1 MAAPGS
7 GLTTAQLNP
16 PEQNAYLTSQG
27 FNINTTSTAEI
38 LAQTAEMR
46 EMERRIR
53 ETQAEIE
60 RLNPEAGAETAAM
73 VDRRLSGRDRQEE
86 QEEEEERA
94 HERRLEILRVA
105 GAVSPAGSYTTT
117 QAERAQQAQTIAEE
131 AVITMAS
138 SAGAS
143 SALESLGRFAARQQ
157 AQRQRD
163 RQSAMERGRR
173 AYRESVGIE
182 NPLPSVLPEPQQ
194 DEAADP
200 FTWPRR
206 EDGSVIPPSM
216 NISQRGA
223 RARENIEMVNRDR
236 EMRDREGLIRAYRRP
251 HTERDQD
258 AQQAGSGGVQARI
271 ERMEQRRME
280 LIVQDEETF
289 EEFLNNT
296 HDMGQ
301 LEAALEARQRFL
313 SARHEEARGGEARDF
328 PQDHGAGTGAGT
340 AMARLMRQRAE
351 LSGPS
356 ARRPVRQSV
365 SVNSSSS
372 PNPWETADAA
382 LTRRRAEREALNNSE
397 PQNEA
402 ERDMTPGDRII
413 ERIRTQG
420 RARVAD
426 MQHRGDTQHRGMLP
440 PRLEHLRRHY
450 RRQVDD
456 AQAAARE
463 TAGVS
468 APPPVD
474 GLGDRARSISPSNDT
489 AWDTLLTSITPDPQ
503 APSAESSFTSAAASA
518 GNSFAPSNTSSS
530 ATSVSDDSGGPS
542 QFFENICETFESRPD
557 SGEEGE
563 GDSEDIAVLRRAAQG
578 EPRTVDEPTLD
589 IFWRGYTEVV
599 TRRADRVARHSGVGR
614 GVGGG
619 ENTGLGGMQRIVQR
633 LAGREDIPDEWW
645 ASAGLARI
653 VPAEEPV
660 EEQ

>member
-1 MAAPGS
+1 
-7 GLTTAQLNP
+7 
-16 PEQNAYLTSQG
+16 
-27 FNINTTSTAEI
+27 
-38 LAQTAEMR
+38 
-46 EMERRIR
+46 MERRIR

-86 QEEEEERA
+86 QQEEEERA
-94 HERRLEILRVA
+94 HERRLEILRAA

-117 QAERAQQAQTIAEE
+117 QAERAQQARTIAEE

-182 NPLPSVLPEPQQ
+182 NPVPSVLPEPQQ

-258 AQQAGSGGVQARI
+258 AHQAGSGDVQARI
-271 ERMEQRRME
+271 ERMDQRRME

-313 SARHEEARGGEARDF
+313 SARHEEVRGGEARDF
-328 PQDHGAGTGAGT
+328 PQDHGAGTGAET
-340 AMARLMRQRAE
+340 AMARLMRERAG

-356 ARRPVRQSV
+356 ARGPVRQSV
-365 SVNSSSS
+365 SVDSSAS

-382 LTRRRAEREALNNSE
+382 LTRRRAEREALNNST

-402 ERDMTPGDRII
+402 ERDMTPRDRII

-426 MQHRGDTQHRGMLP
+426 MQHRGMLP

-450 RRQVDD
+450 RRQ
-456 AQAAARE
+456 RE

-468 APPPVD
+468 APPVVD

-503 APSAESSFTSAAASA
+503 PPSAESSFTSAAASA

-530 ATSVSDDSGGPS
+530 ATSVSDDPGGPS
-542 QFFENICETFESRPD
+542 QFFENICETFESRQD
-557 SGEEGE
+557 SGEEGEQGE

-614 GVGGG
+614 GVGNG

-633 LAGREDIPDEWW
+633 LAGRGDIPDEWW

>member
-1 MAAPGS
+1 
-7 GLTTAQLNP
+7 
-16 PEQNAYLTSQG
+16 
-27 FNINTTSTAEI
+27 
-38 LAQTAEMR
+38 
-46 EMERRIR
+46 MERRIR

-60 RLNPEAGAETAAM
+60 RLNPEAGVETAAM

-86 QEEEEERA
+86 EEEWA
-94 HERRLEILRVA
+94 HERRLEILRAA
-105 GAVSPAGSYTTT
+105 GAISPAGSYTTT
-117 QAERAQQAQTIAEE
+117 QAERAQQARTIAEE

-138 SAGAS
+138 SPGTS

-216 NISQRGA
+216 DSRHRGS
-223 RARENIEMVNRDR
+223 RARSNMEMVNRDR

-258 AQQAGSGGVQARI
+258 AQQAGSSGVEARV
-271 ERMEQRRME
+271 ERMEQRRLE

-289 EEFLNNT
+289 DEFVTNT
-296 HDMGQ
+296 YDMDQ

-328 PQDHGAGTGAGT
+328 PQHEQGAGT
-340 AMARLMRQRAE
+340 AMARLMRERAG
-351 LSGPS
+351 LSGPTS
-356 ARRPVRQSV
+356 RIPMRQYS
-365 SVNSSSS
+365 SLSSSSS

-382 LTRRRAEREALNNSE
+382 LTRRRAEREALNDSA

-402 ERDMTPGDRII
+402 ERDMTPRDRII
-413 ERIRTQG
+413 ERIRAQG

-426 MQHRGDTQHRGMLP
+426 MQHRGDTQHRGVLP

-450 RRQVDD
+450 RRQVDE
-456 AQAAARE
+456 AQAAAGE

-468 APPPVD
+468 AAAPVN
-474 GLGDRARSISPSNDT
+474 GLGNRARSLSPSNDT
-489 AWDTLLTSITPDPQ
+489 AWDTLLTSIAPDPQ

-518 GNSFAPSNTSSS
+518 GNSSFGGAARPGTSSS
-530 ATSVSDDSGGPS
+530 ATSVSDVSGGPS

-563 GDSEDIAVLRRAAQG
+563 NDSEDIAVLRRAAQG

-599 TRRADRVARHSGVGR
+599 ARRADRVARHSGVGR

-619 ENTGLGGMQRIVQR
+619 ENPPTHPGLGGMQRIVQR

-645 ASAGLARI
+645 ASAGLVRI
-653 VPAEEPV
+653 VPEVPAAEE
-660 EEQ
+660 

>member
-1 MAAPGS
+1 M
-7 GLTTAQLNP
+7 
-16 PEQNAYLTSQG
+16 
-27 FNINTTSTAEI
+27 NTTSTAEL

-60 RLNPEAGAETAAM
+60 RLNPEAGVETAAM
-73 VDRRLSGRDRQEE
+73 VDRRLSGRDREEE
-86 QEEEEERA
+86 QEEERA
-94 HERRLEILRVA
+94 HQRRLEILRAA
-105 GAVSPAGSYTTT
+105 GAVSPAGSYSTT
-117 QAERAQQAQTIAEE
+117 QADRAQQARTIAEE

-138 SAGAS
+138 SVSAS
-143 SALESLGRFAARQQ
+143 SALETLGRFAARQQ
-157 AQRQRD
+157 AQSQRD

-173 AYRESVGIE
+173 AYRDSVGIE
-182 NPLPSVLPEPQQ
+182 NPLPSVLPEPVR
-194 DEAADP
+194 DDATDP

-216 NISQRGA
+216 ESRQRGT
-223 RARENIEMVNRDR
+223 RVRGNIEVVNRDG
-236 EMRDREGLIRAYRRP
+236 EMRDREGLIRDYRRP
-251 HTERDQD
+251 HTQRDQD
-258 AQQAGSGGVQARI
+258 AQQAVSGEAQARI

-280 LIVQDEETF
+280 LVVQDEETF
-289 EEFLNNT
+289 EEFVNNT
-296 HDMGQ
+296 SDMGQ

-313 SARHEEARGGEARDF
+313 SARHEEARGGETRDF
-328 PQDHGAGTGAGT
+328 PRDHVAGTSAGT
-340 AMARLMRQRAE
+340 AMARLMRERAG

-365 SVNSSSS
+365 SVNTSAS
-372 PNPWETADAA
+372 PNPWERADAA
-382 LTRRRAEREALNNSE
+382 LTRRRAEREALNNSA

-402 ERDMTPGDRII
+402 ERDMTPRERIY
-413 ERIRTQG
+413 ERIRAQG
-420 RARVAD
+420 RARVVD
-426 MQHRGDTQHRGMLP
+426 MQRGGNMSHRAILP
-440 PRLEHLRRHY
+440 PRLEHLRRHF

-463 TAGVS
+463 TAGES
-468 APPPVD
+468 ATAPVD
-474 GLGDRARSISPSNDT
+474 GLGDRARSLSPSNDT
-489 AWDTLLTSITPDPQ
+489 AWDTLLTSITPDPT

-518 GNSFAPSNTSSS
+518 GNSFAPSYSSSS

-542 QFFENICETFESRPD
+542 QFFESICETFESRPD
-557 SGEEGE
+557 SGEEGDN
-563 GDSEDIAVLRRAAQG
+563 DSEDIAVLRRAAQG
-578 EPRTVDEPTLD
+578 EPRSVDEPTLD

-619 ENTGLGGMQRIVQR
+619 ENPPTHPGLGGMQRIVQR

-653 VPAEEPV
+653 VPE
-660 EEQ
+660 

>member
-1 MAAPGS
+1 
-7 GLTTAQLNP
+7 
-16 PEQNAYLTSQG
+16 
-27 FNINTTSTAEI
+27 
-38 LAQTAEMR
+38 
-46 EMERRIR
+46 MERRIR

-73 VDRRLSGRDRQEE
+73 VDRRLSGRDREDE
-86 QEEEEERA
+86 REEEESA
-94 HERRLEILRVA
+94 HERRLEILRAA
-105 GAVSPAGSYTTT
+105 GAASPAGSYTTT
-117 QAERAQQAQTIAEE
+117 QAERAQQARTMAEE

-138 SAGAS
+138 SAGTS

-173 AYRESVGIE
+173 AHRESVGIE
-182 NPLPSVLPEPQQ
+182 NPLPSVLPEPAQ
-194 DEAADP
+194 DDSTDP

-216 NISQRGA
+216 DNRQRGA
-223 RARENIEMVNRDR
+223 RARGNMEMVN
-236 EMRDREGLIRAYRRP
+236 RDREGLIRAYRRP
-251 HTERDQD
+251 HTERDRD
-258 AQQAGSGGVQARI
+258 VQQAGSGGVQAGI
-271 ERMEQRRME
+271 ERME

-289 EEFLNNT
+289 EEFVNNT
-296 HDMGQ
+296 HDMSQ

-313 SARHEEARGGEARDF
+313 SARHEEARGGEAEDF
-328 PQDHGAGTGAGT
+328 PREQQGAGT
-340 AMARLMRQRAE
+340 AMARLMRERAG
-351 LSGPS
+351 LSGP
-356 ARRPVRQSV
+356 AFRRPVRQPV
-365 SVNSSSS
+365 SVNSPAS
-372 PNPWETADAA
+372 PNPWEIADAA
-382 LTRRRAEREALNNSE
+382 LTRRRAEREALNNSA

-402 ERDMTPGDRII
+402 ENDMTPRERIY
-413 ERIRTQG
+413 ERIRAQG
-420 RARVAD
+420 RTRVAD
-426 MQHRGDTQHRGMLP
+426 MQRRGDMSHRGVLP

-456 AQAAARE
+456 AQAAARQ
-463 TAGVS
+463 TARVP
-468 APPPVD
+468 AAAPVD

-518 GNSFAPSNTSSS
+518 SSSSFGEASSPSTSSS

-557 SGEEGE
+557 SGEEGDN
-563 GDSEDIAVLRRAAQG
+563 DSEDIAVLRRAANA
-578 EPRTVDEPTLD
+578 EPRTIDEPTLD
-589 IFWRGYTEVV
+589 MFWRGYTEVV

-619 ENTGLGGMQRIVQR
+619 DNAHTHPGLGGMQRIVQR

-653 VPAEEPV
+653 VPEVPAEEG
-660 EEQ
+660 